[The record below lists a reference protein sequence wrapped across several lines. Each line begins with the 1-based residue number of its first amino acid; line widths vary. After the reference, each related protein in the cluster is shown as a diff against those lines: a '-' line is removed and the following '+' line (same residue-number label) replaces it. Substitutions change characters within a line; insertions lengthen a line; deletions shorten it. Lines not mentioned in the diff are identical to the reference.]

1 MEQYTLIG
9 HPLGHSMSPFIHERL
24 FALAGREASYT
35 LTDLAPEQLPAAA
48 DSLRQL
54 QGFNITI
61 PHKMAILPML
71 DALDESAARYQA
83 VNCVVQKGGKLI
95 GYNTD
100 CDGFTLSVKDFP
112 MNGKVLL
119 VGCGGVGRMMALEAL
134 RCGADL
140 TIGILPRHLSRV
152 AAFVDDLKHQM
163 PQASVRYALTE
174 DLNEPFDVLLNASP
188 VGMYPNS
195 TDCPVSDALIDQA
208 DYFFDVIYNP
218 TQTVLLRKAQA
229 QGKVVMGG
237 AACWFAGSPCP
248 RDLEWGFLYPRTDC
262 FYHSGNGSQNRCAE
276 CCKVGEAIA

>member
-1 MEQYTLIG
+1 
-9 HPLGHSMSPFIHERL
+9 
-24 FALAGREASYT
+24 
-35 LTDLAPEQLPAAA
+35 
-48 DSLRQL
+48 
-54 QGFNITI
+54 
-61 PHKMAILPML
+61 MAILPML

-83 VNCVVQKGGKLI
+83 VNCVAQKDGTLI

-237 AACWFAGSPCP
+237 AAMLVLQAVRAHEIW
-248 RDLEWGFLYPRTDC
+248 
-262 FYHSGNGSQNRCAE
+262 NGDSYTPEQIASIIQEMEAKIDAQNAA
-276 CCKVGEAIA
+276 K

>member
-1 MEQYTLIG
+1 
-9 HPLGHSMSPFIHERL
+9 
-24 FALAGREASYT
+24 
-35 LTDLAPEQLPAAA
+35 
-48 DSLRQL
+48 
-54 QGFNITI
+54 
-61 PHKMAILPML
+61 
-71 DALDESAARYQA
+71 
-83 VNCVVQKGGKLI
+83 
-95 GYNTD
+95 
-100 CDGFTLSVKDFP
+100 
-112 MNGKVLL
+112 
-119 VGCGGVGRMMALEAL
+119 MMALEAL

-152 AAFVDDLKHQM
+152 VAFVDDLKHQM

-237 AACWFAGSPCP
+237 AAMLVLQAVSAHEIW
-248 RDLEWGFLYPRTDC
+248 
-262 FYHSGNGSQNRCAE
+262 NGDSYTPEQIASIIQEMEAKIDAQNAA
-276 CCKVGEAIA
+276 K

>member
-35 LTDLAPEQLPAAA
+35 LTDLAPEQLLAAA

-61 PHKMAILPML
+61 PHKMAILPIL
-71 DALDESAARYQA
+71 DALDESAARYQS
-83 VNCVVQKGGKLI
+83 VNCVAQKDGKLI

-237 AACWFAGSPCP
+237 AAMLVLQAVRAHEIW
-248 RDLEWGFLYPRTDC
+248 
-262 FYHSGNGSQNRCAE
+262 NGDSYTPEQIASIIQEMEAKIDAQNAA
-276 CCKVGEAIA
+276 K

>member
-1 MEQYTLIG
+1 
-9 HPLGHSMSPFIHERL
+9 
-24 FALAGREASYT
+24 
-35 LTDLAPEQLPAAA
+35 
-48 DSLRQL
+48 
-54 QGFNITI
+54 
-61 PHKMAILPML
+61 
-71 DALDESAARYQA
+71 
-83 VNCVVQKGGKLI
+83 
-95 GYNTD
+95 
-100 CDGFTLSVKDFP
+100 
-112 MNGKVLL
+112 
-119 VGCGGVGRMMALEAL
+119 MMALEAL

-140 TIGILPRHLSRV
+140 TIGILPWHLSRV

-237 AACWFAGSPCP
+237 AAMLVLQAVRAHEIW
-248 RDLEWGFLYPRTDC
+248 
-262 FYHSGNGSQNRCAE
+262 NGDSYTPEQIASIIQEMEAKIDAQNAA
-276 CCKVGEAIA
+276 K

>member
-48 DSLRQL
+48 GSLRQL

-71 DALDESAARYQA
+71 DALDESAARYQS
-83 VNCVVQKGGKLI
+83 VNCVAQKNGKLI

-112 MNGKVLL
+112 MHGKVLL

-237 AACWFAGSPCP
+237 AAMLVLQAVRAHEIW
-248 RDLEWGFLYPRTDC
+248 
-262 FYHSGNGSQNRCAE
+262 NGDSYTPEQIASIIQEMEAKIDAQNAA
-276 CCKVGEAIA
+276 K